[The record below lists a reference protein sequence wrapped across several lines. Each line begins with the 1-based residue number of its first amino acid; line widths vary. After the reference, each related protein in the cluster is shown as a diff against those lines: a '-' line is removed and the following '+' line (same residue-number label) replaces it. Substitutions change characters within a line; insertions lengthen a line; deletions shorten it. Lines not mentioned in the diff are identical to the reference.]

1 VPAGRRS
8 SIVSTLKAGS
18 FWLLSA
24 LLTSLSL
31 PAQAADK
38 AASKPTDKAAS
49 KPTDKAAGEPTDK
62 PAGEPTDK
70 PDEPTNKP
78 DEPTDEPDE
87 PDEPADE
94 AASKPANKPVDD
106 NFGHGK
112 QFGLRVG
119 LVGGYNM
126 VFRYDESPLCNAYD
140 PAKAAKDQQKF
151 CGHVAPLALDLAIS
165 FAPLDFVEPYVFTRL
180 GLAGETQT
188 DTLPVKIVGAGARIY
203 TMSDSAFKIF
213 IEPALALEFEGGAGK
228 VSYPGY
234 NPQYKNDLLIHLAA
248 GPQIDVARYVG
259 FYAHAGLTTGILRA
273 LHTQLELQ
281 AGVQARLP

>member
-1 VPAGRRS
+1 MRGHSWLRSERVPAGGRS
-8 SIVSTLKAGS
+8 FIFSALKARS
-18 FWLLSA
+18 VWLCSL

-31 PAQAADK
+31 SAQAADDAAAK
-38 AASKPTDKAAS
+38 ATDQAA
-49 KPTDKAAGEPTDK
+49 
-62 PAGEPTDK
+62 
-70 PDEPTNKP
+70 
-78 DEPTDEPDE
+78 
-87 PDEPADE
+87 DEPANE
-94 AASKPANKPVDD
+94 PASKPANEPASKPTSKPADD
-106 NFGHGK
+106 SYGHGK

-126 VFRYDESPLCNAYD
+126 VFRYDQSPLCSPYD
-140 PAKAAKDQQKF
+140 ATKPAKEQQKF
-151 CGHVAPLALDLAIS
+151 CGHAAPLALDLAIS
-165 FAPLDFVEPYVFTRL
+165 FAPLDFLEPYVFTRL

-188 DTLPVKIVGAGARIY
+188 DTLPIKVLGAGARIY

-213 IEPALALEFEGGAGK
+213 IEPALAFEFEGGAGK

-234 NPQYKNDLLIHLAA
+234 NPQYKNDLLIHIAA